1 MGVGVARTQSAVV
14 VDSALEAGMRRMGA
28 TDADVARTRLERGT
42 ALAHDPNECEV
53 WPENWEVVQFFLR
66 AQTQWV
72 YAGGGM
78 GPAVR
83 VALNYPGVESV
94 ARIRGVPLEQLQAW
108 DEDLRVIELAVLQAD
123 SELAA
128 KRRNK

>member
-1 MGVGVARTQSAVV
+1 MGVAHKQSAVV
-14 VDSALEAGMRRMGA
+14 VDAGMEAGMRAFGA
-28 TDADVARTRLERGT
+28 TDADVARARLERGT

-53 WPENWEVVQFFLR
+53 WPENWDVLQFFLR

-78 GPAVR
+78 GPAMR

-94 ARIRGVPLEQLQAW
+94 ARIRGVGTEQLQAW
-108 DEDLRVIELAVLQAD
+108 ADDLGVIELAVLQAD
-123 SELAA
+123 NELAA
-128 KRRNK
+128 KRRKK

>member
-1 MGVGVARTQSAVV
+1 MGVARTQSAVV
-14 VDSALEAGMRRMGA
+14 VDGALEAGMRRMGA
-28 TDADVARTRLERGT
+28 TDADVARARLERGT
-42 ALAHDPNECEV
+42 ALAHDPNVCEV
-53 WPENWEVVQFFLR
+53 WPENWEVLHFYLR

-78 GPAVR
+78 GPAMR

-94 ARIRGVPLEQLQAW
+94 ARIRGVPFEQLQAW

-123 SELAA
+123 SELAT
-128 KRRNK
+128 KRRKK